1 MLSSSKLYNI
11 DGKKIKRAIHFS
23 DIEMVSKNVDKVNH
37 EIVFHVTDE
46 PDYRFQIEEEITR
59 N

>member
-11 DGKKIKRAIHFS
+11 DGKKIKRAIHYS

-37 EIVFHVTDE
+37 EIVFHVKDE
-46 PDYRFQIEEEITR
+46 PDYRF
-59 N
+59 